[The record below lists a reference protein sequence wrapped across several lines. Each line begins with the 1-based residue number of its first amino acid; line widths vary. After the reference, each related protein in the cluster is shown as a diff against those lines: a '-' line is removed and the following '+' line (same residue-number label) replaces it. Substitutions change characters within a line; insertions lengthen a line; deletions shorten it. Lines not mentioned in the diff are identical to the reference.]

1 MGFFDKVFGGKTA
14 GGSSPEDRGDFRALE
29 FREKGFSIAAPQDWT
44 VVESPA
50 GLEAHPKESGRI
62 ADSGSGQEINSPCVS
77 VTVSEI
83 PDPRQNA
90 VKETLK
96 ARSAEMAGH
105 RLVKHIAG
113 EVKNADHGIVYEYQ
127 YGPGDAPVRALGA
140 VAQKKNRLFTVAAV
154 GTAQDFEKSRS
165 TLEAV
170 ILSFKLF

>member
-14 GGSSPEDRGDFRALE
+14 GGSSPGDRGDFRTLDV
-29 FREKGFSIAAPQDWT
+29 REKGFSIAVPQEWT
-44 VVESPA
+44 VVENPS
-50 GLEAHPKESGRI
+50 GLEAHPKECGRI
-62 ADSGSGQEINSPCVS
+62 ADPASGREIGSPGVT

-127 YGPGDAPVRALGA
+127 YGPAESPVRALGA
-140 VAQKKNRLFTVAAV
+140 VAQKKTKLFTVSAC
-154 GTAQDFEKSRS
+154 GTLQDFETNRS

-170 ILSFKLF
+170 TASFRPH